1 MGSKLRTCVLVL
13 IALAAAVVP
22 VQAQNGTISGRVTAA
37 DGGNPIHEARV
48 QAMAGT
54 RVEAVTLTNTDG
66 RYRLSVDP
74 GSYEIVVSMVGFAD
88 TRSASVN
95 VTAGG
100 SANADITM
108 PREVYTRDPI
118 VVSASRGVPQKAS
131 EAPAHVEVISEQEI
145 RVRPTVTPVDHL
157 RTIPGLDVISQGVQS
172 TNVVARGFNNIFSGS
187 LHTLTDHR
195 LASVPSLRVNV
206 LHFVPSTDEDLE
218 RIEVVLGPGA
228 ALYGPNT
235 ASGVLHMLTRSPITA
250 PGTSASIMGGERG
263 MFQGTVR
270 TAHRLNDQFGVK
282 LSGQFLMGDEWGY
295 VDPDEVAERQKF
307 AADPFFRQD
316 LINSTGITPAEADA
330 RIATIGNRDND
341 VQRWSGEARVD
352 WQPSTDLTA
361 VFQSGITN
369 VGTGIELTG
378 LGAAQVDDWRYMYYQ
393 ARANLRRTFAQ
404 IYYNT
409 SNAGDTYLLRTGQP
423 ITDESTLLVGQLQH
437 GFHAASWQDFIVGAD
452 YFKTNPQTDGTING
466 QYEEE
471 DETTEIGGYIQSQTT
486 WKKFDLVLAGR
497 VDDHSALPD
506 LIFSPRAAL
515 VFKPVEGQAFRA
527 TYNRAFSTPTSLN
540 QFLDLPTA
548 VPDQA
553 TKPLNAAAARLGYSV
568 RVQGTGT
575 TGFTFRQ
582 ADGSY
587 LMRSPFNPAGSTV
600 LIPAAA
606 AANFFGATVG
616 AAAARGAFASNPQLG
631 QYLAQ
636 LAAGPNRPTPAQ
648 VSANWVASGGTP
660 AAMSTL
666 TLDEIAPIRE
676 TTTTTYELGYQGV
689 LMDRLKLSV
698 DVWRSDID
706 DFVTPLTIA
715 TPFITLNGPQLVAY
729 LTQSFMRDLGMPQ
742 AQAQATATAV
752 AVGTATSPGL
762 AAVPVGV
769 VSSSQVNA
777 SGAQL
782 LATYTNVNETLEVS
796 GVDLGAQYLLTDNWS
811 VAVTGSLVTDDY
823 FDTSVGIVT
832 LNAPKKK
839 GSLGVEYRPVT
850 GNFNAEVRARYNDD
864 FPVKSGVYEATACLE
879 NSPAGALPC
888 VESFTLLDL
897 NVGYSLPQ
905 FEGASIQLSVQNILD
920 EEYRSFPG
928 TPNIGRLALL
938 RLRYEF

>member
-1 MGSKLRTCVLVL
+1 MGSKLRTCVLIL
-13 IALAAAVVP
+13 IALCAAVAP
-22 VQAQNGTISGRVTAA
+22 AQAQNGTISGRVTAA
-37 DGGNPIHEARV
+37 DGGNPLAGARV
-48 QAMAGT
+48 QARQEG
-54 RVEAVTLTNTDG
+54 RVEATTITNADG

-74 GSYEIVVSMVGFAD
+74 GSYDVVATGNVGFEEV
-88 TRSASVN
+88 TGPTVN
-95 VTAGG
+95 VTPGG
-100 SANADITM
+100 AVTADFTLRVQPQVGDPLIVTANRGT
-108 PREVYTRDPI
+108 VTR
-118 VVSASRGVPQKAS
+118 AT
-131 EAPAHVEVISEQEI
+131 EAPAHVEVISEREI
-145 RVRPTVTPVDHL
+145 RVRPAITPVDHL
-157 RTIPGLDVISQGVQS
+157 RAIPGIDVISQGVQS

-235 ASGVLHMLTRSPITA
+235 ASGVLHMLTRSPLTA
-250 PGTSASIMGGERG
+250 PGTSASILGGERG
-263 MFQGTVR
+263 MFQGTMR
-270 TAHRLNDQFGVK
+270 TAHRLNDQVGVK

-316 LINSTGITPAEADA
+316 LINSTGITPAQADA
-330 RIATIGNRDND
+330 RIETIGNRDND

-352 WQPSTDLTA
+352 WQPSTDLAA
-361 VFQSGITN
+361 VFQTGVTN
-369 VGTGIELTG
+369 VGSGIELTG

-466 QYEEE
+466 IYEDE
-471 DETTEIGGYIQSQTT
+471 DETTEVGGYIQSQTT
-486 WKKFDLVLAGR
+486 LSKKLDIVLAGR
-497 VDDHSALPD
+497 IDDHSALPD
-506 LIFSPRAAL
+506 LIFSPRAAA
-515 VFKPVEGQAFRA
+515 VFKPVVGQAFRA

-575 TGFTFRQ
+575 TGFNFRQ

-587 LMRSPFNPAGSTV
+587 LMRSPFNPAGSTAFV
-600 LIPAAA
+600 PAAGA
-606 AANFFGATVG
+606 AAFFPATIAV
-616 AAAARGAFASNPQLG
+616 AAARGAFATQPQLG
-631 QYLAQ
+631 QYLAT
-636 LAAGPNRPTPAQ
+636 LRPTPAQ
-648 VSANWVASGGTP
+648 ITADFVVSGGTP
-660 AAMSTL
+660 TALSSL

-676 TTTTTYELGYQGV
+676 TTTTTYELGYQG
-689 LMDRLKLSV
+689 LIKDRLKLSV
-698 DVWRSDID
+698 DLWRSEID
-706 DFVTPLTIA
+706 DFVTPLTIS
-715 TPFITLNGPQLVAY
+715 TPFITLNGPSMVAY
-729 LTQSFMRDLGMPQ
+729 LTQRFITDLNMAP
-742 AQAQATATAV
+742 ATAQATATAL
-752 AVGTATSPGL
+752 AVGTPTSPGL
-762 AAVPVGV
+762 AAIPVGV
-769 VSSSQVNA
+769 ISSTEVNA

-782 LATYTNVNETLEVS
+782 LATYTNVNETLDVS
-796 GVDLGAQYLLTDNWS
+796 GVDLGAQYFVTDDWS
-811 VAVTGSLVTDDY
+811 VSVTGSLVTDDY

-850 GNFNAEVRARYNDD
+850 GNFNGEVRARYNDD

-879 NSPAGALPC
+879 GSPAGALPC

-905 FEGASIQLSVQNILD
+905 FNGASIQLSVQNILD

-938 RLRYEF
+938 RLRYEFQ